1 MQYKFEVGPIEGDTE
16 EEVLEEL
23 KKRIVDMNEEIDRE
37 DSGDDTFDPS
47 THGSFYRVD

>member
-1 MQYKFEVGPIEGDTE
+1 MIIEVKAASE